1 MGYLCIF
8 SLSDP
13 ATSLK
18 AGLFM
23 QTHEQKIV
31 INPNHGAG
39 LHADTGITL
48 FQRGIICVI
57 NGKTRFTAIF

>member
-1 MGYLCIF
+1 MGYHCIF

-23 QTHEQKIV
+23 QIHEQKIV
-31 INPNHGAG
+31 KNPNHGAG

-48 FQRGIICVI
+48 FQRGIIFASS
-57 NGKTRFTAIF
+57 GKTRFTAIF